1 MNIKTAILIVCLGCI
16 HNAIMYTCVVQT
28 RQNKKKTLS
37 AKQKAYILSIR
48 SAVVLFFVS
57 IGFNILYWKCGT
69 ITQYKHC
76 IADSKDLT
84 FVSQLAVLFFTSHL
98 LTDCIIGKLDYP
110 ENMLSLSGYPHHFVY
125 IVLNIIVLTF
135 DLVPEYLLF
144 FLAELPT
151 TILSIGMF
159 DKQFRSDTLFGTT
172 FILTRLLY
180 HTYLI
185 YITESTTVKIG
196 GLIIL
201 CLHIFW
207 FWKWTKQQL
216 KMSKNNGQKEHQ
228 KHKTKT
234 STNNGQKEHQKHK
247 TKTSTNNGQ
256 KEHQKHKTKM
266 STKTMVN

>member
-16 HNAIMYTCVVQT
+16 HNAIMYTSVVQT
-28 RQNKKKTLS
+28 RQTNHSGKLS

-57 IGFNILYWKCGT
+57 IGFNMLYWNCGT
-69 ITQYKHC
+69 ITQYKHF
-76 IADSKDLT
+76 IADSEDLT

-110 ENMLSLSGYPHHFVY
+110 ENMLSLSGYPHHCVY
-125 IVLNIIVLTF
+125 IILNIIVLTF

-159 DKQFRSDTLFGTT
+159 DKQFRSDTMFGTT

-185 YITESTTVKIG
+185 YVTESPTVKIG
-196 GLIIL
+196 GIIIL
-201 CLHIFW
+201 CLHIYW
-207 FWKWTKQQL
+207 FWKWTKKQL
-216 KMSKNNGQKEHQ
+216 NMSKTNRQNSLNCPKQKLKTSKNNGQ
-228 KHKTKT
+228 
-234 STNNGQKEHQKHK
+234 NN
-247 TKTSTNNGQ
+247 
-256 KEHQKHKTKM
+256 
-266 STKTMVN
+266 